1 MKKSINFII
10 AKSLGL
16 YINFLSFVFP
26 KKAIKL
32 AYKFF
37 SEPREG
43 RLKKPFI
50 PTLLK
55 EASQEFLTLD
65 SYLFP
70 VYVWKG
76 NETKILLVHGWESNA
91 ARWESFF
98 PYLRKSGSTIIAL
111 DGPAHGLANGKEFS
125 VPIYA
130 QFLNVVVQKFKPNY
144 LIGHSIGGSACLYF
158 QANYTNDSIKKMILL
173 GAPSDLEILLKNYAA
188 ILSLN
193 KRVIQLF
200 ENFYWEHFK
209 IKVKEFSGLQLGSKL
224 TIPGLIAHDSED
236 NIVSII
242 EGKKIAKG
250 WTNAQFIETKGLGH
264 SMHDDELYQKIYNY
278 LFNSFNS

>member
-1 MKKSINFII
+1 MKKSINFLL

-37 SEPREG
+37 SEPRDG
-43 RLKKPFI
+43 RLKIQLMPSI
-50 PTLLK
+50 LK
-55 EASQEFLTLD
+55 EASQELLTLD
-65 SYLFP
+65 SHQFP

-76 NETKILLVHGWESNA
+76 NETKILLVHGWESNS
-91 ARWESFF
+91 ARWENFF
-98 PYLRKSGSTIIAL
+98 PYLQKSGSTIIAL

-158 QANYTNDSIKKMILL
+158 QANYTNHSIKKMILL
-173 GAPSDLEILLKNYAA
+173 GAPSDLEVLIRNYAA

-193 KRVIQLF
+193 ERIIRLF
-200 ENFYWEHFK
+200 EIFYWEHFK
-209 IKVKEFSGLQLGSKL
+209 IKIKEFSGIQLASKL
-224 TIPGLIAHDSED
+224 TINGLIVHDSED
-236 NIVSII
+236 AVVSIK
-242 EGKKIAKG
+242 EGKKIAQG

-264 SMHDDELYQKIYNY
+264 SMHDEDLYQKIYNY
-278 LFNSFNS
+278 LFESV

>member
-1 MKKSINFII
+1 MNKMINFLL

-16 YINFLSFVFP
+16 YINILSFVSP
-26 KKAIKL
+26 KKAMKL

-37 SEPREG
+37 SEPRAG
-43 RLKKPFI
+43 RLKIQLI
-50 PTLLK
+50 PSILK

-65 SYLFP
+65 SHQFP

-76 NETKILLVHGWESNA
+76 NETKILLAHGWESNA

-158 QANYTNDSIKKMILL
+158 QANYSNDSIKKMILL

-193 KRVIQLF
+193 NRVLHLF
-200 ENFYWEHFK
+200 ENFYWENFK
-209 IKVKEFSGLQLGSKL
+209 IKVKDFSGIHLGSKL
-224 TIPGLIAHDSED
+224 KINGLIVHDTED
-236 NIVSII
+236 DVVSIN
-242 EGKKIAKG
+242 EGKKILEG
-250 WTNAQFIETKGLGH
+250 WKNAEFIETRGLGH

-278 LFNSFNS
+278 LFEYR

>member
-16 YINFLSFVFP
+16 YINFLSFVLP

-37 SEPREG
+37 SEPRDG
-43 RLKKPFI
+43 RLKIQLI
-50 PTLLK
+50 PSLLK
-55 EASQEFLTLD
+55 EASQEFLTFD
-65 SYLFP
+65 AHQFP
-70 VYVWKG
+70 VYIWKG
-76 NETKILLVHGWESNA
+76 NQTKILLVHGWESNS
-91 ARWESFF
+91 ARWENFF
-98 PYLRKSGSTIIAL
+98 PYLQKSGSTIIAL

-130 QFLNVVVQKFKPNY
+130 QFLNVVVQKFKPKF

-158 QANYTNDSIKKMILL
+158 QANYTNDSIEKMILL
-173 GAPSDLEILLKNYAA
+173 GAPADLEILLKNYAA

-193 KRVIQLF
+193 HRVMQLF
-200 ENFYWEHFK
+200 ENFYWENFQ
-209 IKVKEFSGLQLGSKL
+209 IKVKEFSGMDLGSKL
-224 TIPGLIAHDSED
+224 KISGLIVHDTED
-236 NIVSII
+236 TVVSIK

-278 LFNSFNS
+278 LFETSNS